1 MENLS
6 QVLPRVLVVSRR
18 TVRKNKF
25 VDFVGEYH
33 LDLIV
38 RYGCVPVIVPRVT
51 GVHMLLESFKPI
63 HGVLLCEGED
73 IDPSLYESEISSL
86 SPEELQEIRETHAS
100 DTSID
105 REKDSI
111 ELALA
116 KLCLEQNIPYLGIC
130 RGSQILNVACDG
142 TLYLDLEK
150 ELTNKLPEE
159 RRTRHIDYD
168 NYDEHRHVVRIV
180 ENSPLHSWFKDSL
193 DGENM
198 EILVN
203 SYHHQGVKKLAQRF
217 VPMAFASDGLI
228 EGFYDPDT
236 YNPEEGKFIMGL
248 QFHPERMRSNDLD
261 EFDYPGCP
269 AAYQEFAKAVIAY
282 QKKLSSSMSVPKT
295 LVLDGEMES
304 KRKILVRCFSL
315 ARYMYTKGATGKNP
329 SKVSE
334 LEVGAEF
341 LESNTA
347 LSTEQETRLK
357 EMGATKRELYS
368 DINQS
373 VMFSPILFGFSNPNS
388 CLILIFF
395 SFYFHHLPCALSQ
408 PDLKF
413 CDNLFHCGNITAG
426 FPFWGEARPE
436 PCGHPSLGLHC
447 HQNSNKTYFIFSGQ
461 MYSVLFLDNSTNTLG
476 LARQDFLGV
485 SFCNSTLTGTTLTNE
500 LFQLSPEYTTLF
512 VYYLCEP
519 HLTNPANFK
528 CPKIGIAS
536 LHRSNE
542 NHKKCSASF
551 NITVP
556 TSYAPEIKSL
566 NLARLQ
572 SVLRKGFEVKLRIDG
587 RPCQECKSTG
597 GVCGYDVGTPV
608 CCKRNS
614 SSKIKCNRMIPSVD
628 EHHKKCH
635 PSFTCANQRGLSYP
649 FWIPGRKECGHPDF
663 KVNCN
668 GDVAEFSI
676 SSVKFQIL
684 ENKGYSII
692 LAIKDYQSN
701 LCPRHPENVKINPD
715 VLPFSQDHM
724 LSIFYYNCS
733 APRVD
738 VPHGFHIRKLDC
750 GNDNGRRSYFVSSA
764 LYSWDRA
771 ILENS
776 SASCERNVSIPV
788 SRYALSIEDGS
799 PTLEAIEKVLKDGF
813 EVMFTTE
820 CWKCKKSYGSCG
832 YNDSSRAFV
841 CYCVDGPS
849 NHTCDSG
856 IPKKS
861 NLTKPLSFC
870 SSLGIGFAGGFL
882 GATLL
887 AGAVLCFIWRR
898 KKLAAQ
904 NTSKGLSTTSPYSSS
919 NTMSNTPTSTTI
931 SGSNHSLMPSISN
944 LANGSVYFGV
954 QVFSYEELEEA
965 TANFSRELGDGGFGT
980 VYYGI
985 LKDGRAVAVKRLF
998 ERSLRR
1004 VEQFK
1009 NEIDILRNL
1018 KHPNLVILYGC
1029 TTRHSRELLLVYEYI
1044 SNGTLADHLH
1054 GDQAQSRPICW
1065 PVRLNIAIETANA
1078 LSYLHASGIIH
1089 RDVKTTNILLDSNY
1103 QVKVADFGL
1112 SRLFSTDQTHISTA
1126 PQGTPGYVDP
1136 EYYQC
1141 YRLNEK
1147 SDVYSF
1153 GVVLS
1158 ELISSKEA
1166 VDITRHRHD
1175 INLANMAIS
1184 KIQNDAVHELA
1195 DLTLGFA
1202 RDPAVKRMMMSVA
1215 ELAFR
1220 CLQQEREV
1228 RPSMDEIVEVLKGI
1242 QKEGMRDFPE
1252 VVDIDVSGGDDVVLL
1267 RHGVPPPLSPVTEKE
1282 TSSSNTTASS
1292 F

>member
-1 MENLS
+1 
-6 QVLPRVLVVSRR
+6 
-18 TVRKNKF
+18 
-25 VDFVGEYH
+25 
-33 LDLIV
+33 
-38 RYGCVPVIVPRVT
+38 
-51 GVHMLLESFKPI
+51 
-63 HGVLLCEGED
+63 
-73 IDPSLYESEISSL
+73 
-86 SPEELQEIRETHAS
+86 
-100 DTSID
+100 
-105 REKDSI
+105 
-111 ELALA
+111 
-116 KLCLEQNIPYLGIC
+116 
-130 RGSQILNVACDG
+130 
-142 TLYLDLEK
+142 
-150 ELTNKLPEE
+150 
-159 RRTRHIDYD
+159 
-168 NYDEHRHVVRIV
+168 
-180 ENSPLHSWFKDSL
+180 
-193 DGENM
+193 
-198 EILVN
+198 
-203 SYHHQGVKKLAQRF
+203 
-217 VPMAFASDGLI
+217 
-228 EGFYDPDT
+228 
-236 YNPEEGKFIMGL
+236 
-248 QFHPERMRSNDLD
+248 
-261 EFDYPGCP
+261 
-269 AAYQEFAKAVIAY
+269 
-282 QKKLSSSMSVPKT
+282 
-295 LVLDGEMES
+295 
-304 KRKILVRCFSL
+304 
-315 ARYMYTKGATGKNP
+315 
-329 SKVSE
+329 
-334 LEVGAEF
+334 
-341 LESNTA
+341 
-347 LSTEQETRLK
+347 
-357 EMGATKRELYS
+357 
-368 DINQS
+368 
-373 VMFSPILFGFSNPNS
+373 MFSPILFGFSNPNS

-614 SSKIKCNRMIPSVD
+614 SSKIKCNRMIPSALT
-628 EHHKKCH
+628 HKQK
-635 PSFTCANQRGLSYP
+635 
-649 FWIPGRKECGHPDF
+649 
-663 KVNCN
+663 
-668 GDVAEFSI
+668 
-676 SSVKFQIL
+676 
-684 ENKGYSII
+684 
-692 LAIKDYQSN
+692 
-701 LCPRHPENVKINPD
+701 
-715 VLPFSQDHM
+715 
-724 LSIFYYNCS
+724 
-733 APRVD
+733 
-738 VPHGFHIRKLDC
+738 
-750 GNDNGRRSYFVSSA
+750 
-764 LYSWDRA
+764 
-771 ILENS
+771 
-776 SASCERNVSIPV
+776 
-788 SRYALSIEDGS
+788 
-799 PTLEAIEKVLKDGF
+799 
-813 EVMFTTE
+813 
-820 CWKCKKSYGSCG
+820 
-832 YNDSSRAFV
+832 
-841 CYCVDGPS
+841 
-849 NHTCDSG
+849 
-856 IPKKS
+856 
-861 NLTKPLSFC
+861 
-870 SSLGIGFAGGFL
+870 LGIGFAGGFL